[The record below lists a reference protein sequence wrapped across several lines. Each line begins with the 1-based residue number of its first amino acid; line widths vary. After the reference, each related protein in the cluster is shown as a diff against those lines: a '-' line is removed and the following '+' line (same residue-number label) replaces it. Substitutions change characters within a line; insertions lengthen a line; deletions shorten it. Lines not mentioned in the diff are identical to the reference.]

1 VEVSVTAARFLRIP
15 ANVLLDV
22 LTVWRLEGRQ
32 HLPIDGPCIIVTN
45 HLSFLDA
52 LLVFAL
58 VGGDKLTA
66 WAAEKWE
73 NNLIYGTL
81 LRLGNAFFV
90 QRGQVDRQALE
101 RAADWLRAG
110 KIFGM
115 APEGTRSRDGGLGRA
130 KPGVAYL
137 ASLVDCPVVPIAH
150 WGTEA
155 TMSSWLRLRRPRI
168 EVRVGRPFRLPPL
181 DPDDRSASL
190 RRNADEVMCHLAA
203 LMPAERWGPYGEHP
217 QLKALLADAAA

>member
-1 VEVSVTAARFLRIP
+1 MTAARFLRIP

-52 LLVFAL
+52 VLVFAL

-181 DPDDRSASL
+181 DPNDRSASL

-203 LMPAERWGPYGEHP
+203 LMPAERWGRYAEHP
-217 QLKALLADAAA
+217 RLRELLAGGAAA

>member
-1 VEVSVTAARFLRIP
+1 MTAARFLRVP

-52 LLVFAL
+52 VLVFAL
-58 VGGDKLTA
+58 VGSDKLTA

-181 DPDDRSASL
+181 DPNDRSASL

-203 LMPAERWGPYGEHP
+203 LMPAERRGSYGQHP